1 MIKRI
6 ITIRVQS
13 RPYFSC
19 LLFIHFLHP
28 FCQKPHTVCG
38 FTGMLQSSLPS
49 SKIVILTICPW
60 ACSMFH
66 LISALNSYAAKVG
79 AFTALYSIY
88 KMPSAT
94 WLCSESSVSH
104 GEHLHD
110 GHTLCWGDR
119 EGFIFITFEEEE
131 KLPNENRVEDP
142 SWKVIGMP
150 CLLPLK

>member
-19 LLFIHFLHP
+19 LLFIQFLHP
-28 FCQKPHTVCG
+28 FCQKTHTVCG

-79 AFTALYSIY
+79 AFTALYLQNVICY
-88 KMPSAT
+88 LPLF
-94 WLCSESSVSH
+94 WVLCVPW
-104 GEHLHD
+104 GNLHD
-110 GHTLCWGDR
+110 RPTLCWGDR
-119 EGFIFITFEEEE
+119 ESFIFITFEEEE
-131 KLPNENRVEDP
+131 KLPNKNRVEYP